1 MQCGQMLM
9 RNLQRF
15 YVKNNI
21 LIWYIMGGCFLLG
34 AALLGMLSGSTY
46 VPVGEFFKTV
56 ISGNTSSS
64 YGKIILFVRLPRTV
78 AAILSGSALAVS
90 GAVLQSVLNNR
101 LASPG
106 IIGINS
112 GAGLLITL
120 CAAFG
125 IYGGWQLSLFSFLGA
140 FLSAVVISLGAKKY
154 NASKGTV
161 ILIGVA
167 LNSLLNAL
175 ADGVNVFFKDA
186 AVLSHE
192 FKVGDFSGVT
202 LKATIYPAIFI
213 LIAIVLLVS
222 LSKELEILSMGED
235 CAKSL
240 GVNTKTMR
248 VTFLMLS
255 ALLASSAVSMAGL
268 LSFAGLIVPHIIKGF
283 SGKKSVH
290 HMALCALYGGGFVCL
305 CDTVSRVVFAPFEIP
320 VGIVMSVIG
329 VPFFVYIILKKKE
342 RKIYD

>member
-1 MQCGQMLM
+1 M
-9 RNLQRF
+9 F
-15 YVKNNI
+15 ITI
-21 LIWYIMGGCFLLG
+21 LIASNKFS
-34 AALLGMLSGSTY
+34 LS
-46 VPVGEFFKTV
+46 
-56 ISGNTSSS
+56 
-64 YGKIILFVRLPRTV
+64 
-78 AAILSGSALAVS
+78 
-90 GAVLQSVLNNR
+90 SV
-101 LASPG
+101 
-106 IIGINS
+106 
-112 GAGLLITL
+112 
-120 CAAFG
+120 
-125 IYGGWQLSLFSFLGA
+125 Y
-140 FLSAVVISLGAKKY
+140 FLSAVIISLGAKKY

-255 ALLASSAVSMAGL
+255 LA
-268 LSFAGLIVPHIIKGF
+268 F
-283 SGKKSVH
+283 SLFDVT
-290 HMALCALYGGGFVCL
+290 CW
-305 CDTVSRVVFAPFEIP
+305 R
-320 VGIVMSVIG
+320 
-329 VPFFVYIILKKKE
+329 
-342 RKIYD
+342 